1 MTQKYIASVSFGKD
15 SLAMLLKCLE
25 LNYPLDE
32 VVFVDTGMEFQAIY
46 DIETRV
52 KSLLK
57 EKQIKYTRLTFD
69 KPFEY
74 YMFEHIK
81 KNGKK
86 GYSWCGGVC
95 RWGTTK
101 KLQCLNQYCNDAI
114 QYVGIAYDEP
124 HRVKTC
130 KNKAYPLIDFKMTE
144 QDCLEYCYNKG
155 FYWEENSVR
164 LYDILDRV
172 SCWCCSNKNLK
183 ELRNYQKFLPQ
194 YWQKILKLQSK
205 TDRLMNKAKT
215 YKQWLIIEN
224 VCKTDIISK
233 AKGEVCQ

>member
-81 KNGKK
+81 RTVKRLFL
-86 GYSWCGGVC
+86 V
-95 RWGTTK
+95 RWSM
-101 KLQCLNQYCNDAI
+101 
-114 QYVGIAYDEP
+114 
-124 HRVKTC
+124 
-130 KNKAYPLIDFKMTE
+130 PLG
-144 QDCLEYCYNKG
+144 N
-155 FYWEENSVR
+155 N
-164 LYDILDRV
+164 
-172 SCWCCSNKNLK
+172 
-183 ELRNYQKFLPQ
+183 
-194 YWQKILKLQSK
+194 
-205 TDRLMNKAKT
+205 
-215 YKQWLIIEN
+215 
-224 VCKTDIISK
+224 
-233 AKGEVCQ
+233 